1 MATTNKKFLDLEGL
15 TYYNNKITSKINT
28 EKAERVSADN
38 SLQSQI
44 SGLASGAPLVASSTA
59 EMTDTTKI
67 YVNTTDGN
75 WYYWDGDS
83 WEVGGVYQASV
94 DPDDIATLY
103 NIVLTPFTNPT
114 YYPTISD
121 FIIYTDR
128 YFDNTVGNTLP
139 GSASQNWQAA
149 RFNVSAGDYYRVDT
163 TVYGTSVHCAVFAD
177 ADNKVISRDL
187 VNTSTTNADVSEVFQ
202 APTGAV
208 YLYVNKHSPED
219 GDVGIV
225 YKKDWEVYL
234 ENIENDIDAL
244 ENDVEELQIALGDE
258 DPFGIVEA
266 KRPTILFY
274 NKNNK
279 NLNFAFITDTHCNGY
294 YGGEKADKNSKL
306 FAKIANEKFVDFAA
320 FGGDLYSAYNLD
332 YSDGVNAAS
341 EMIRYIEDMHT
352 LLLPVKGN
360 HDSNSKYMAL
370 ADMSD
375 LDWEH
380 NTYYIYSNADHGY
393 VVVTENEWDGET
405 PLHEGTFPDAT
416 QAFSSTE
423 YYTLMQTRAQDY
435 VVKDTDNPYRAWY
448 YKDFNEYK
456 IRVIVLDAFDK
467 GDSETVAIH
476 GPQLKWFAEKA
487 LDLTNKPTPSQWEV
501 LILSHYYSKANND
514 YTNKFQAVTDA
525 FMAGGSVS
533 GTLNQVSYSA
543 NYAPQGNGTIIAMIH
558 GHQHADTYS
567 NAYGG
572 FNHIGVTRGYA
583 KVDEQGTANEYA
595 IDVFTVDKANKVL
608 YETRIGGRG
617 NSRSFQYGDNPQQLS

>member
-1 MATTNKKFLDLEGL
+1 MATTNKKFLDLNGL
-15 TYYNNKITSKINT
+15 TYYHSKIKSELDS
-28 EKAERVSADN
+28 EKNSRISADN
-38 SLQSQI
+38 ALQSQI
-44 SGLASGAPLVASSTA
+44 SSLASGAPLAASSVA
-59 EMTDTTKI
+59 DMTDTTKI
-67 YVNTTDGN
+67 YVNTSDGN

-83 WEVGGVYQASV
+83 WEIGGVYQASI
-94 DPDDIATLY
+94 DSDDINTIY
-103 NIVLTPFTNPT
+103 NIILKLETEYT
-114 YYPTISD
+114 YRKNQY
-121 FIIYTDR
+121 R
-128 YFDNTVGNTLP
+128 DNAVGNTATGAP
-139 GSASQNWQAA
+139 SANWQCAQYD
-149 RFNVSAGDYYRVDT
+149 VKAGDWYKVVT
-163 TVYGTSVHCAVFAD
+163 TTYGTNVHCVVFAD
-177 ADNKVISRDL
+177 ADNKVLSRDMIG
-187 VNTSTTNADVSEVFQ
+187 TSTVNVEEEGFYQ

-208 YLYVNKHSPED
+208 TLYVNKHSSTE
-219 GDVGIV
+219 GDTGVV
-225 YKKDWEVYL
+225 YIKDWETDL
-234 ENIENDIDAL
+234 EGIEDTIADMESAIDEL
-244 ENDVEELQIALGDE
+244 EIAVGDV
-258 DPFGIVEA
+258 DPFNVVDA
-266 KRPTILFY
+266 KRPTILSY

-306 FAKIANEKFVDFAA
+306 FAKTANEKFIDFAA

-332 YSDGVNAAS
+332 FNDGTNAAS
-341 EMIRYIEDMHT
+341 EMIKYLEDMDT
-352 LLLPVKGN
+352 ILLPVKGN

-435 VVKDTDNPYRAWY
+435 VVRDADNPYRAWY
-448 YKDFNEYK
+448 YKDFDDQK

-467 GDSETVAIH
+467 GDSETIAIH

-525 FMAGGSVS
+525 FKAGGSVS

-543 NYAPQGNGTIIAMIH
+543 NYAAQGNGTIIAMIH

-567 NAYGG
+567 NGYGN

-583 KVDEQGTANEYA
+583 KVEEQGTADEYA
-595 IDVFTVDKANKVL
+595 FDVFTVDRANKIL
-608 YETRIGGRG
+608 YETRIGRG